1 LVPDLPINRSLNLNV
16 DLPPISGVTT
26 QTNGILITSK
36 YSNRASGSITPV
48 EEANDD
54 DSLLPARR
62 VGTKHVRFTAIAS
75 SDEDERKSTKQKYGF
90 NDQVKKQAT
99 PAIAAGIDP
108 EAIVLEPRRKRLRLS
123 LDDEEE
129 LEPVPT
135 TRAQRIVSRSNSVE
149 SSNS

>member
-1 LVPDLPINRSLNLNV
+1 MNV
-16 DLPPISGVTT
+16 ELPPISGLTT
-26 QTNGILITSK
+26 QTNGILITTK

-48 EEANDD
+48 EEGHDD

-62 VGTKHVRFTAIAS
+62 VGTKHVRFTALAS

-90 NDQVKKQAT
+90 NDQVKKQAPT

-108 EAIVLEPRRKRLRLS
+108 EAIVLEPRRKRLRLN

-129 LEPVPT
+129 PEPVPT
-135 TRAQRIVSRSNSVE
+135 TRPQRTVVSRSNSVE